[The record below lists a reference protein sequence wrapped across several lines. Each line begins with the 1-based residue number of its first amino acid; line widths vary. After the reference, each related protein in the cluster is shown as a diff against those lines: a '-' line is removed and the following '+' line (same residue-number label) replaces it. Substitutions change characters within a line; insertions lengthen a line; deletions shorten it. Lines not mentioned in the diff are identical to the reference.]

1 MERTSSPSNQSSP
14 VVPSSE
20 QLHPNYDS
28 IPRDSSSGEI
38 PREPRYPTDRFESF
52 NGSRTPRASLPKLQ
66 LLIICLMRLCEP
78 IAFTVVFP
86 MVAFMVADFNKSLTE
101 KEIGFYS
108 GAVESV
114 FAFSQLM
121 TIMIWGKLSDRIGRK
136 PVILCGLS
144 GAIISTIIFGFSHS
158 FAQMLIA
165 RGLGGILNGNSA
177 VIKSMMGE
185 MTTPEN
191 QALGFSFL
199 PLSYAMGSTIG
210 PLLGGYL
217 SQPAARFPNSWFG
230 RTKFWHDFP
239 WVLPCFVASIIPLV
253 SCVLG
258 YMYLEETLPLKRS
271 APHTAPRELDAANCD
286 STTPLLHN
294 GPTAV
299 PAEPASPGIFMLLRD
314 RNLRA
319 ILVNYSLLS
328 FQTIALEALLVLFA
342 YTPIKSGGIGF
353 SAANIGIA
361 LSISGVF
368 TMVVQLT
375 LFSSLQKKFGTV
387 KLYQICMSAYPVIFL
402 LFPLIHL
409 TALAEQSQKDARFIG
424 VWIGLSI
431 LLALKTTANIVFSC
445 NMILVNSV
453 APTRNSLGTINGI
466 AQCCASFVR
475 AIGPITASSMFA
487 LSVLHNNI
495 MDGNTVFY
503 LFACIALLAYLSSL
517 TIQQGD
523 ELWRTQ

>member
-1 MERTSSPSNQSSP
+1 MEESSPPSDPISP
-14 VVPSSE
+14 PLSSSE
-20 QLHPNYDS
+20 QVHANYDS
-28 IPRDSSSGEI
+28 IARDPPASEI
-38 PREPRYPTDRFESF
+38 PRQSGYSCGRI
-52 NGSRTPRASLPKLQ
+52 NGSRPSRDSLPKLQ

-86 MVAFMVADFNKSLTE
+86 MVAFMIADFNKSLTE
-101 KEIGFYS
+101 KQIGFYS

-121 TIMIWGKLSDRIGRK
+121 TIM

-158 FAQMLIA
+158 FSQMLIA
-165 RGLGGILNGNSA
+165 RGLGGILNVA
-177 VIKSMMGE
+177 MMGE

-199 PLSYAMGSTIG
+199 PLSYAMGSTVG

-217 SQPAARFPNSWFG
+217 SQPAERFPNTWFG
-230 RTKFWHDFP
+230 RTQFWHDFP

-258 YMYLEETLPLKRS
+258 YVYLEETLPTKTFR
-271 APHTAPRELDAANCD
+271 PHIKPRHALNCD
-286 STTPLLHN
+286 STTPLLQDS
-294 GPTAV
+294 PTVVAG
-299 PAEPASPGIFMLLRD
+299 EPASPSISILLRD
-314 RNLRA
+314 RNLRT

-342 YTPIKSGGIGF
+342 YTPVESGGIGF

-368 TMVVQLT
+368 TMIVQLA
-375 LFSSLQKKFGTV
+375 LFSSLQKRFGTV

-409 TALAEQSQKDARFIG
+409 TALAEQSQNEVRSFG
-424 VWIGLSI
+424 VWIGLGI

-495 MDGNTVFY
+495 LNGNTVFY

-517 TIQQGD
+517 IIQEGD